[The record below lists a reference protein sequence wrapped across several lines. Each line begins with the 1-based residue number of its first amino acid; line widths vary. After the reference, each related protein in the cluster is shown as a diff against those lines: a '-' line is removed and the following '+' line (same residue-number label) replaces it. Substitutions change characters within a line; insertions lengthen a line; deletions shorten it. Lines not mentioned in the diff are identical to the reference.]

1 MRHLILIL
9 TLTAIASCG
18 WHLRGVTPLPEGY
31 RVIHVSGEPRDVRNS
46 LIEHLEFNDVVVP
59 QSAIDAPVNLKITDY
74 EVERRTLSVNALGQ
88 VAEYEFTARLT
99 VKLTRTIDPGMTDAS
114 EMADAPAEAVP
125 AESREITT
133 EARRILSNDV
143 NNVVA
148 TAAEEA
154 TLRNTLRSELITR
167 LMRRLQRLE
176 QTP

>member
-99 VKLTRTIDPGMTDAS
+99 VNLTRTLDPEMTDAS
-114 EMADAPAEAVP
+114 AEAVP

>member
-31 RVIHVSGEPRDVRNS
+31 RVIHVSGEQRDVRNS

-59 QSAIDAPVNLKITDY
+59 QSAMDAPVNLKITDY

-99 VKLTRTIDPGMTDAS
+99 VNLTRTIAHETAS
-114 EMADAPAEAVP
+114 ASKEAVP
-125 AESREITT
+125 AESRDITT